1 MRSGT
6 VLQISAVT
14 VGLLVASALLGSTGA
29 SRAQQN
35 FPLDRELLLD
45 AQPIRPGKRMPSL
58 TVTGNG
64 GIAIDLWCKS
74 VSGRVEIG
82 EGTIA
87 IVPEALPEGM
97 PAIQSAGQCTPQRV
111 QADETLLEALSQ
123 VTEWRRER
131 DAVVLTGGPAPLR
144 FHPATN

>member
-1 MRSGT
+1 MRAGMM
-6 VLQISAVT
+6 LRISVAAFDF
-14 VGLLVASALLGSTGA
+14 LVASALLGSAGA

-64 GIAIDLWCKS
+64 AIAIDLWCKS

-82 EGTIA
+82 ENTIA
-87 IVPEALPEGM
+87 IVPDGLPEDV
-97 PAIQSAGQCTPQRV
+97 PAMQSAGQCTPQRM
-111 QADETLLEALSQ
+111 QADEALLEALSQ
-123 VTEWRRER
+123 VTEWRRDR